1 MMARSKR
8 SPMSWWRSRTAGRG
22 RDRGFV
28 EAGVAAAGGLL
39 VVGAVVGNGVA
50 AALIDMSD
58 GQTWLADDDGRVVQ
72 INPATGQPE
81 RRLIIGEPGS
91 ELEVSQRD
99 GQLIVTD
106 LTTGM
111 ITAVDLASLVASGA
125 RGVDPD
131 TEVLVGGGQVVLVD
145 LEPGTV
151 RAVDPLTLRDLGRP
165 FRTDDL
171 ADAVIDDEGSVWI
184 IGVDGTL
191 TELDYSPDAAEFVTS
206 MSRPVAGAGPQSRL
220 VPHAAGVT
228 VFAPDQGS
236 VVQVGAGRDLA
247 VSVAALE
254 GTVAEADYA
263 PADLVPASAEELGR
277 VFLLT
282 DGRILN
288 VDVGGLGCERPGGP
302 AVFAGKV
309 YVPCLGNGRVIVLD
323 SSGARAGA
331 DIVVPG
337 GGDPTLVVDDGRL
350 YVSTPQDG
358 RIVVVQPDGS
368 TQMVDV
374 AAAEVPVQAV
384 DRPPPVRPT
393 VPVIN
398 PPVNNP
404 PVNNPPVTNPPVNT
418 PPVTNPPVNIPPV
431 TNPPANTPPV
441 NVPPNTPGT
450 DPTDDPTD
458 DGNGGAA
465 NNADKAPSDLAA
477 QLRADG
483 TVTLTWTPPVTT
495 PESVR
500 VTSSDGVADQAAAPD
515 ATSLDVPGLSCGSM
529 ITLTVTATHSDGSTG
544 VGSTEIRTADC
555 VTGVNPADLAP
566 TNVQAALRADES
578 VRVTWT
584 APVEPAAEIRV
595 TSSDGTA
602 NQTLAAGAT
611 TVDLTGLTCG
621 RTLTFTVT
629 AHHDGGITGAASAT
643 AATAACAV
651 DPADLAPTGASA
663 ALRADQSVRVS
674 WTAPAVAPNDYRV
687 TSSDGAASQMVA
699 AGVTS
704 VDLSGLTCGRTL
716 TFTITANHDGGQT
729 GQTTASARTADCPTT
744 PPPTVQATAPTNVTA
759 TLNANNTVTVSWTA
773 ASSGADE
780 YRVSPNGGAATSV
793 TGTSA
798 TLTLAP
804 GTYTFTVTTQ
814 LDATSATSAASNAV
828 TVAGAPGAAGTP
840 AISGVTNNGSRV
852 QANVS
857 WSAAAANGA
866 AVTYTV
872 AYTGGSLTTT
882 GTSTPITIN
891 CSGASPCAAGGTL
904 DVTVTPSNAIGS
916 GPASS
921 ASASVPA
928 PPPPPPANGD
938 SVVSVS
944 SSRPG
949 LYDEQ
954 IPFSVNYSAP
964 AGWAAH
970 PGTCTLYI
978 SGAINDTRTVACNAS
993 GYVYGGAANGNTTI
1007 NAYMTATG
1015 GGVNA
1020 SSATVSETLPDRGTW
1035 GYCNGEGI
1043 CYDPKSFDPDDPDVE
1058 VIPAPW
1064 TPPEVPSPPV
1074 FAAGFGLL
1082 GAAGLLRTQRRLADV
1097 PTPGTSTVI
1106 NSAVTSVSGTQPLT
1120 SATATTLAATAVVHD
1135 LPDPTGDQPR

>member
-1 MMARSKR
+1 MARSEKAR
-8 SPMSWWRSRTAGRG
+8 SRRAPLGWWRSRTAGRG

-99 GQLIVTD
+99 GQLIVTE

-151 RAVDPLTLRDLGRP
+151 RAVDPLTLTDLGRP

-184 IGVDGTL
+184 IGIDGTL
-191 TELDYSPDAAEFVTS
+191 TELDYSADAAEFVTS
-206 MSRPVAGAGPQSRL
+206 VSRPVAGAGPQSRL

-236 VVQVGAGRDLA
+236 VVQAGAGRDLA

-254 GTVAEADYA
+254 GTVAEADFA
-263 PADLVPASAEELGR
+263 PADLVPASAEDLGR
-277 VFLLT
+277 VFLLA

-288 VDVGGLGCERPGGP
+288 VDVGALGCERPGSP

-309 YVPCLGNGRVIVLD
+309 YVPCLGTGRVIVLD
-323 SSGARAGA
+323 SGGARAGA

-350 YVSTPQDG
+350 YVSTPADG

-374 AAAEVPVQAV
+374 AAAEVPVQDV
-384 DRPPPVRPT
+384 DRPTPVRPT
-393 VPVIN
+393 VPV
-398 PPVNNP
+398 V
-404 PVNNPPVTNPPVNT
+404 
-418 PPVTNPPVNIPPV
+418 
-431 TNPPANTPPV
+431 APPV
-441 NVPPNTPGT
+441 NVPPNTPTPPVNTPPGVPNPPETPDDPTPPDTPGT
-450 DPTDDPTD
+450 DPTNNPGGGDDSDD
-458 DGNGGAA
+458 DGTGG
-465 NNADKAPSDLAA
+465 NSNDADKAPSGVAA

-483 TVTLTWTPPVTT
+483 TVALTWTPPVTT
-495 PESVR
+495 PETVR
-500 VTSSDGVADQAAAPD
+500 VTGSDGVTDREVAPD

-529 ITLTVTATHSDGSTG
+529 ITLTVTATHADGSTG

-555 VTGVNPADLAP
+555 ATGVNPADLAP
-566 TNVQAALRADES
+566 TDVQASLRADES

-584 APVEPAAEIRV
+584 APVETPNEIRV

-602 NQTLAAGAT
+602 NEVLAAGAT
-611 TVDLTGLTCG
+611 TVDLAGLTCG

-629 AHHDGGITGAASAT
+629 AHHDGGISGTDSAT
-643 AATAACAV
+643 AATVDCPV

-663 ALRADQSVRVS
+663 ALRADESVRVS
-674 WTAPAVAPNDYRV
+674 WTAPVVAPNDYRV

-699 AGVTS
+699 AGATS
-704 VDLSGLTCGRTL
+704 VDLPGLTCGRTL
-716 TFTITANHDGGQT
+716 TFTITANHEGGQT
-729 GQTTASARTADCPTT
+729 GQANASARTADCPTT
-744 PPPTVQATAPTNVTA
+744 PPPTVEATAPTNVTA
-759 TLNANNTVTVSWTA
+759 TLNGNNTVTVSWTA

-798 TLTLAP
+798 TLTLAS

-828 TVAGAPGAAGTP
+828 TVAGAPGAPGTP
-840 AISGVTNNGSRV
+840 AIGGVTNDGSRV
-852 QANVS
+852 QANAS
-857 WSAAAANGA
+857 WAAAPANGA

-872 AYTGGSLTTT
+872 TYTGGSLTTT
-882 GTSTPITIN
+882 NTSTPITIN

-904 DVTVTPSNAIGS
+904 TVTVTPSNAIGT

-921 ASASVPA
+921 SSASVPA

-938 SVVSVS
+938 SVVSRIQWS
-944 SSRPG
+944 EPG
-949 LYDEQ
+949 LYDEN
-954 IPFSVNYSAP
+954 IPFSVWVSAP

-970 PGTCTLYI
+970 TGTCTLYV
-978 SGAINDTRTVACNAS
+978 SGPGINDSRVIACNS
-993 GYVYGGAANGNTTI
+993 GGSVYGNAARGMATI
-1007 NAYMTATG
+1007 TAYVVATG
-1015 GGVNA
+1015 AGVNA
-1020 SSATVSETLPDRGTW
+1020 TSATVSEQLPSRGDWAHCTLSPR
-1035 GYCNGEGI
+1035 I
-1043 CYDPKSFDPDDPDVE
+1043 CTQPNTFDPDDPDVE
-1058 VIPAPW
+1058 VTPIPW

-1074 FAAGFGLL
+1074 LAAGFGLL

-1097 PTPGTSTVI
+1097 PT
-1106 NSAVTSVSGTQPLT
+1106 LT
-1120 SATATTLAATAVVHD
+1120 TTDGAAPTPAATAVVHER
-1135 LPDPTGDQPR
+1135 PDSTGDQPR

>member
-1 MMARSKR
+1 M
-8 SPMSWWRSRTAGRG
+8 
-22 RDRGFV
+22 
-28 EAGVAAAGGLL
+28 AAAGGLL

-106 LTTGM
+106 LTSGM
-111 ITAVDLASLVASGA
+111 VTAVDLASLVASGA

-165 FRTDDL
+165 FRTGDL

-184 IGVDGTL
+184 IGADGTL
-191 TELDYSPDAAEFVTS
+191 TELDYSPDAAGFVTS

-263 PADLVPASAEELGR
+263 PADLVPASAEEAGR
-277 VFLLT
+277 VFLLS

-288 VDVGGLGCERPGGP
+288 VDVGGLGCERPGSP

-309 YVPCLGNGRVIVLD
+309 YVPCLGSGRVIVLD
-323 SSGARAGA
+323 ASGARASA

-350 YVSTPQDG
+350 YVSTPADG

-368 TQMVDV
+368 SQMVDV

-384 DRPPPVRPT
+384 DRPPPARPT
-393 VPVIN
+393 VPVTN
-398 PPVNNP
+398 PPVTNP
-404 PVNNPPVTNPPVNT
+404 PVNNPPVTVP
-418 PPVTNPPVNIPPV
+418 
-431 TNPPANTPPV
+431 PPATPD
-441 NVPPNTPGT
+441 PGPTT
-450 DPTDDPTD
+450 DPTSDPTD
-458 DGNGGAA
+458 GGNDSTG
-465 NNADKAPSDLAA
+465 NDADLAPSGLAA

-500 VTSSDGVADQAAAPD
+500 VTSSDGVADRAVAPD

-529 ITLTVTATHSDGSTG
+529 ITLTVTATHAGGSTG
-544 VGSTEIRTADC
+544 VGSTGIRTADC

-566 TNVQAALRADES
+566 TNVQAAQRADES

-584 APVEPAAEIRV
+584 APAEPANEIRV

-602 NQTLAAGAT
+602 NQTLAADAT

-621 RTLTFTVT
+621 RALTFTVT
-629 AHHDGGITGAASAT
+629 AYHDGGITGAASGTAT
-643 AATAACAV
+643 TAACAV

-663 ALRADQSVRVS
+663 ALRADDSVQVS

-716 TFTITANHDGGQT
+716 TFTIAANHDAGQT
-729 GQTTASARTADCPTT
+729 GQATASARTADCPTT
-744 PPPTVQATAPTNVTA
+744 PPPTVDATAPANVTA
-759 TLNANNTVTVSWTA
+759 TRNGDNTVTVSWTA

-798 TLTLAP
+798 TLTLAA

-814 LDATSATSAASNAV
+814 LDDTSATSAASNAV
-828 TVAGAPGAAGTP
+828 TVAGVPGAPGTP
-840 AISGVTNNGSRV
+840 AIGGVTNNGSAV

-857 WSAAAANGA
+857 WSAAPANGA

-872 AYTGGSLTTT
+872 TYTGGSLTTT
-882 GTSTPITIN
+882 STSTPITIN

-904 DVTVTPSNAIGS
+904 TVTVTPSNAIGT

-938 SVVSVS
+938 RVVSNIQWS
-944 SSRPG
+944 PPG
-949 LYDEQ
+949 LYDEM
-954 IPFSVNYSAP
+954 IPYSIYVSPP

-970 PGTCTLYI
+970 TGTCTLYVSRGGVSDSRVI
-978 SGAINDTRTVACNAS
+978 ACDAS
-993 GYVYGGAANGNTTI
+993 GYVYGGGSRGMVTVS
-1007 NAYMTATG
+1007 AYVVATG
-1015 GGVNA
+1015 AGV
-1020 SSATVSETLPDRGTW
+1020 SATSATASEDLPSRGDWPHCTLNPRRCTEA
-1035 GYCNGEGI
+1035 N
-1043 CYDPKSFDPDDPDVE
+1043 SFEPGDPDVE
-1058 VIPAPW
+1058 IVPAPW

-1082 GAAGLLRTQRRLADV
+1082 GAAGLLRTQRRLADL
-1097 PTPGTSTVI
+1097 PM
-1106 NSAVTSVSGTQPLT
+1106 
-1120 SATATTLAATAVVHD
+1120 ATAPTEPTTAVVHHEH
-1135 LPDPTGDQPR
+1135 PTGDQTR

>member
-8 SPMSWWRSRTAGRG
+8 SPMTWWRSRTAGRG

-125 RGVDPD
+125 RGVDPE

-184 IGVDGTL
+184 IGTGGTL

-206 MSRPVAGAGPQSRL
+206 TSRPVAGAGPQSRL

-263 PADLVPASAEELGR
+263 PADLVPASAEEAGR

-288 VDVGGLGCERPGGP
+288 VDVGGLGCERPGSP
-302 AVFAGKV
+302 AVFAAKV

-323 SSGARAGA
+323 SAGARAGA

-350 YVSTPQDG
+350 YVSTPADG

-384 DRPPPVRPT
+384 DRPPPARPT
-393 VPVIN
+393 LPVTT

-404 PVNNPPVTNPPVNT
+404 PVNNPPV
-418 PPVTNPPVNIPPV
+418 
-431 TNPPANTPPV
+431 
-441 NVPPNTPGT
+441 NVPPPATPDPDPT
-450 DPTDDPTD
+450 SDPTDG
-458 DGNGGAA
+458 GNGSNG
-465 NNADKAPSDLAA
+465 NDADLAPSGLAA

-500 VTSSDGVADQAAAPD
+500 VTSSDGVADRAVAPG
-515 ATSLDVPGLSCGSM
+515 ATSVEVPGLSCGSM
-529 ITLTVTATHSDGSTG
+529 ITLTVTATHSGGSTG
-544 VGSTEIRTADC
+544 VGSTGIRTADC

-566 TNVQAALRADES
+566 TDVQAALRADES

-584 APVEPAAEIRV
+584 APVELANEIRV

-602 NQTLAAGAT
+602 NQTLAADAT

-621 RTLTFTVT
+621 RSVTITVT
-629 AHHDGGITGAASAT
+629 AYHDGGITGAASGTAT
-643 AATAACAV
+643 TAVCAV

-663 ALRADQSVRVS
+663 ALRADDSVRVS

-699 AGVTS
+699 AGAAS

-729 GQTTASARTADCPTT
+729 GQATASARTADCPTT
-744 PPPTVQATAPTNVTA
+744 PPPTVEATAPSNVGA
-759 TLNANNTVTVSWTA
+759 TLNGDNTVTVSWTA

-814 LDATSATSAASNAV
+814 LDDTSATSAASNAV
-828 TVAGAPGAAGTP
+828 TVAGAPGAPGTP
-840 AISGVTNNGSRV
+840 SISGVTNNGSQV

-857 WSAAAANGA
+857 WSAAPANGA

-872 AYTGGSLTTT
+872 TYTGGSLTTT
-882 GTSTPITIN
+882 GTSTALTIN

-904 DVTVTPSNAIGS
+904 DVSVTPSNAIGT

-921 ASASVPA
+921 GSASVPA
-928 PPPPPPANGD
+928 PPPTAPRNGD
-938 SVVSVS
+938 AVVSGISNASANEDAQVS
-944 SSRPG
+944 IG
-949 LYDEQ
+949 LNPPSHWASD
-954 IPFSVNYSAP
+954 P
-964 AGWAAH
+964 AGCRLVLGGVLR
-970 PGTCTLYI
+970 GTY
-978 SGAINDTRTVACNAS
+978 DVACNATYYS
-993 GYVYGGAANGNTTI
+993 VRNVHAGGDATAYLVANSNG
-1007 NAYMTATG
+1007 A
-1015 GGVNA
+1015 V
-1020 SSATVSETLPDRGTW
+1020 SATYSTFILGRDDQYWCNDRGV
-1035 GYCNGEGI
+1035 
-1043 CYDPKSFDPDDPDVE
+1043 CYQPKSNPYVDDDPVVE
-1058 VIPAPW
+1058 VTPIPWA
-1064 TPPEVPSPPV
+1064 PPEVPSPPV

-1082 GAAGLLRTQRRLADV
+1082 GAAGLLRTQRRLAGLPV
-1097 PTPGTSTVI
+1097 TGA
-1106 NSAVTSVSGTQPLT
+1106 AVTSMTGIHPAPARASTPTVP
-1120 SATATTLAATAVVHD
+1120 ATAVD
-1135 LPDPTGDQPR
+1135 PDRSDPTGDEPR

>member
-1 MMARSKR
+1 MKARGKR
-8 SPMSWWRSRTAGRG
+8 GPMSWWRSRTAGRG

-125 RGVDPD
+125 RGVDPE

-184 IGVDGTL
+184 IGTDGTL

-206 MSRPVAGAGPQSRL
+206 TSRPVAGAGPQSRL

-254 GTVAEADYA
+254 GTVAEADFA
-263 PADLVPASAEELGR
+263 PADLVPASAAELGR

-288 VDVGGLGCERPGGP
+288 VDVGSLGCERPGSP

-309 YVPCLGNGRVIVLD
+309 YVPCLGSGRVIVLD
-323 SSGARAGA
+323 SSGARAGS
-331 DIVVPG
+331 DVVVPG

-350 YVSTPQDG
+350 YVSTPADG

-368 TQMVDV
+368 TQLVDV

-384 DRPPPVRPT
+384 DRPPPVRPV
-393 VPVIN
+393 VPVTN

-404 PVNNPPVTNPPVNT
+404 PVDNPPVN
-418 PPVTNPPVNIPPV
+418 NPP
-431 TNPPANTPPV
+431 PPATPDPD
-441 NVPPNTPGT
+441 PTT
-450 DPTDDPTD
+450 DPTGDPTD
-458 DGNGGAA
+458 GGNGSNG
-465 NNADKAPSDLAA
+465 NDADRAPSGLAA

-483 TVTLTWTPPVTT
+483 TVTLTWTPPVTA

-500 VTSSDGVADQAAAPD
+500 VTSSDGVADQAVGPD
-515 ATSLDVPGLSCGSM
+515 ATSLDIPGLSCGSM
-529 ITLTVTATHSDGSTG
+529 ITLTVTATHTDGSTG
-544 VGSTEIRTADC
+544 TGSTEIRTADC

-566 TNVQAALRADES
+566 TDVQAALRADES

-584 APVEPAAEIRV
+584 APVEPANEIRV

-602 NQTLAAGAT
+602 NRTLPAGAT

-621 RTLTFTVT
+621 RSLTLTVT
-629 AHHDGGITGAASAT
+629 AHHEGGITGAASAT
-643 AATAACAV
+643 ATTAACAV

-663 ALRADQSVRVS
+663 ALRADESVRVS
-674 WTAPAVAPNDYRV
+674 WTAPTVAPTDYRV

-716 TFTITANHDGGQT
+716 TFTITANHDGGQS
-729 GQTTASARTADCPTT
+729 GQATATARTADCPTT
-744 PPPTVQATAPTNVTA
+744 PPPTVEATAPTNVVA
-759 TLNANNTVTVSWTA
+759 TLNGNNTVTVTWTA

-798 TLTLAP
+798 TLTLAA

-828 TVAGAPGAAGTP
+828 SVAGAPGAAGTP
-840 AISGVTNNGSRV
+840 AISGVTNNGSQV
-852 QANVS
+852 QANVT

-872 AYTGGSLTTT
+872 TYTGGSLTTT
-882 GTSTPITIN
+882 GTSTGLTIN

-904 DVTVTPSNAIGS
+904 NVTVTPSNAIGT

-921 ASASVPA
+921 GSASVPA

-938 SVVSVS
+938 SVVSNIQWS
-944 SSRPG
+944 PPG
-949 LYDEQ
+949 LYDEM
-954 IPFSVNYSAP
+954 IPFSVSVSPP

-970 PGTCTLYI
+970 AGTCTLHV
-978 SGAINDTRTVACNAS
+978 SGGGINDSRVIACNSS
-993 GYVYGGAANGNTTI
+993 GSVYGNGASSRSTI
-1007 NAYMTATG
+1007 TAYVVASG

-1020 SSATVSETLPDRGTW
+1020 TSATVTEQLPSRGDWAHCTLSPR
-1035 GYCNGEGI
+1035 I
-1043 CYDPKSFDPDDPDVE
+1043 CTQPNSFEPGDPDVDD
-1058 VIPAPW
+1058 
-1064 TPPEVPSPPV
+1064 VPS
-1074 FAAGFGLL
+1074 
-1082 GAAGLLRTQRRLADV
+1082 TTLATVAV
-1097 PTPGTSTVI
+1097 PT
-1106 NSAVTSVSGTQPLT
+1106 AT
-1120 SATATTLAATAVVHD
+1120 SATATSAAEPTTAVVHD
-1135 LPDPTGDQPR
+1135 HDHPTGDQPR